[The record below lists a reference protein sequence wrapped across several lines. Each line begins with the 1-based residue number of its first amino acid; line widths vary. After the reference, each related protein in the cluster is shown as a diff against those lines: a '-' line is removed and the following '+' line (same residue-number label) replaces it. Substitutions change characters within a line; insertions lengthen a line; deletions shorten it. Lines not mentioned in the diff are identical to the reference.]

1 MALALSLFFPEIKN
15 RRWESLNRTG
25 IGWDRLTDIRPCLRE
40 ERISRHLFGHRRI
53 PRGLAQHAAYAQ
65 GLQERAV
72 VEDPPDPCLVVE
84 EGEEDKEGGDG
95 LVRGLEGAADVDG
108 HVGALRGMH
117 EHEVVVVVRAQEER
131 LPHDA
136 LVAAGELRDAV
147 LVPGAEDVGE
157 RPVHGAEVGH
167 ELGLLPLRRADG
179 QVERSRATYRL
190 LHQVRQHPRSL
201 DVGRVGRVRVGDV
214 IGVFREVFYPHVG
227 VRGTRGQGQ
236 KHGQEGILEQDC
248 LPELP
253 PLLLL
258 KWRGI
263 RRDYQRVSLLATS
276 MAGRR
281 FTVHA
286 YQC

>member
-1 MALALSLFFPEIKN
+1 M
-15 RRWESLNRTG
+15 
-25 IGWDRLTDIRPCLRE
+25 
-40 ERISRHLFGHRRI
+40 
-53 PRGLAQHAAYAQ
+53 
-65 GLQERAV
+65 
-72 VEDPPDPCLVVE
+72 VEDPPYPRLVVE
-84 EGEEDKEGGDG
+84 EGEEDEEGGDG

-108 HVGALRGMH
+108 HVGALGGVH
-117 EHEVVVVVRAQEER
+117 EHEVVVVVGAQEER

-157 RPVHGAEVGH
+157 RPIHGAEVGH

-179 QVERSRATYRL
+179 QVERPRAAYRL

-201 DVGRVGRVRVGDV
+201 NVGRVGRVRVGDV
-214 IGVFREVFYPHVG
+214 VGVFRKVFYPHVG
-227 VRGTRGQGQ
+227 VRGARRQGQ
-236 KHGQEGILEQDC
+236 KHGQEGILEQDG

-258 KWRGI
+258 EWRGVW
-263 RRDYQRVSLLATS
+263 RDYQRVSLLATS

-281 FTVHA
+281 TFTVHA